1 MVLLFYSLLL
11 PCVLVPTAAASL
23 EHYCTYVVVYFL
35 SSYPYY
41 PTTMAT
47 SNSLTNQLLVTVGL
61 LADCLVIGAPVWVF
75 FLQSPALFAF
85 MGRSKFI
92 PPMMRLTKVLF
103 HWTLPVATA
112 VALGT
117 SLLTDCTPTKYA
129 TPWALLSAAAVA
141 VNSLVVVPRALAAG
155 AKATTTTANSSS
167 TSKTTK
173 MGSKTAD
180 FAVSGGDGNNKSVTR
195 TLHQTVVVLVVV
207 MLVCAVGHLHFSVH
221 SECRR

>member
-1 MVLLFYSLLL
+1 MVGGHELADLLVENMFFFSTPSFRIPRARKFSKLERQNGTQIRCAIRRRGFSRRYYGVLPDLENMVLLFYSLLL

-103 HWTLPVATA
+103 HWTLPVWEF
-112 VALGT
+112 T
-117 SLLTDCTPTKYA
+117 STMK
-129 TPWALLSAAAVA
+129 
-141 VNSLVVVPRALAAG
+141 
-155 AKATTTTANSSS
+155 
-167 TSKTTK
+167 
-173 MGSKTAD
+173 
-180 FAVSGGDGNNKSVTR
+180 
-195 TLHQTVVVLVVV
+195 
-207 MLVCAVGHLHFSVH
+207 
-221 SECRR
+221 